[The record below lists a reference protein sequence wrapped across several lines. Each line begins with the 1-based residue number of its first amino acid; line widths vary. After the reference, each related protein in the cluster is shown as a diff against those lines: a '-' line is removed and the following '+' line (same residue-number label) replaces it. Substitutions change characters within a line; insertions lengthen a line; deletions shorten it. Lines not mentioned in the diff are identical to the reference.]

1 MPSRNSSLTFG
12 DIIENIDRILGYTAG
27 RSQADFEADRM
38 LIDATERCLSRISEA
53 AVKLGAE
60 AEELAPE
67 IEWRDIRGIGNH
79 LRHDYRGVRLS
90 AIWQVV
96 CDDLALLRAASV
108 AARQKLAA
116 KQEE

>member
-1 MPSRNSSLTFG
+1 MPSKNPSLKFD
-12 DIIENIDRILGYTAG
+12 DIIENIDRILSYTAG
-27 RSQADFEADRM
+27 KSEVDFAADQM

-67 IEWRDIRGIGNH
+67 ISWRDIRGIGNH

-90 AIWQVV
+90 AIWEVV
-96 CDDLALLRAASV
+96 CDDLAPLRSASV
-108 AARQKLAA
+108 GALQKLVT
-116 KQEE
+116 KK